1 MDLTIKVLV
10 LLIFLCLMVSGC
22 TRFADRSSNVILQ
35 NPETMDFVNCKVDK
49 WNSKKSYEAN
59 DKCVEDYKKQG
70 YIIWGEL

>member
-1 MDLTIKVLV
+1 
-10 LLIFLCLMVSGC
+10 
-22 TRFADRSSNVILQ
+22 
-35 NPETMDFVNCKVDK
+35 MDFVNCKVDK